1 MKLENNKKERKK
13 KKKKKEK
20 KWSCMPRLEPPASF
34 SCSAVFRLRYCV
46 VY

>member
-1 MKLENNKKERKK
+1 MKLENNKKER
-13 KKKKKEK
+13 KKKEK

-34 SCSAVFRLRYCV
+34 SCGAVFRLRYRV